1 MRTPAARTRAPKGVT
16 PITIERRY
24 LTSEVEVRS
33 APAGHTIITGYAA
46 LFGRRSQDLGGFVEQ
61 VAPGTFGDSIRSDDV
76 RALFNHNADMVLGR
90 TRSGTLRLSED
101 SAGLHYEVD
110 SPDTSYARDLAVSME
125 RGDITQSSF
134 AFRTRA
140 DDWGFTEQ
148 DVPLRTLRDVMLLD
162 VSPVAYPAYL
172 DATSGLG
179 HRALERLAEA
189 RGLALAD
196 VRADVSAALRTV
208 SPPARPDTIPH
219 RDDDTDLI
227 RLSALARLL

>member
-1 MRTPAARTRAPKGVT
+1 
-16 PITIERRY
+16 
-24 LTSEVEVRS
+24 
-33 APAGHTIITGYAA
+33 
-46 LFGRRSQDLGGFVEQ
+46 
-61 VAPGTFGDSIRSDDV
+61 
-76 RALFNHNADMVLGR
+76 MVLGR

-110 SPDTSYARDLAVSME
+110 TPDTSYARDLAVSME

-189 RGLALAD
+189 RGLTLAD
-196 VRADVSAALRTV
+196 VRADVSAALRTHT
-208 SPPARPDTIPH
+208 PASRPDTPDMPTH
-219 RDDDTDLI
+219 REDDTDLI